1 MGKKSSQKKLKK
13 LSTTEKNTTGDIS
26 TKKSTTKNPANNL
39 TESPTENQTADMIRS
54 PLGSRLFGLSKK
66 TFVAALMVAGLIV
79 LAFFAIFIWGELT
92 KPASIAK
99 FIPQDAVG
107 FVEFDTKI
115 EGNNWQNYNNL
126 TEGKNLP
133 TISALIGE
141 VNTMFT
147 IDIMKDVYPWLS
159 RRAGVALLSDA
170 KGAIFLEVTNE
181 KQALDF
187 FRQHRLTSI
196 TEDLKE
202 ETIEGVKTYH
212 YIASS
217 PLALAFLGNY
227 LVVASDTEAIGQ
239 IIKATK
245 EKSLF
250 SNGNFQ
256 RIHNAVPQKN
266 RLGFVFMRPG
276 QLTQMMQSLPSIVSG
291 VLTQNFTAEGVSMK
305 ALDDMFIIEH
315 VALFA
320 QKKSS
325 KNEKK
330 YRGNLIGMCS
340 DKTQLYIGGENF
352 ASISDKIN
360 GMFSDPSANIQPQA
374 ASTNVLTLYLEE
386 AIKSTF
392 DGNIS
397 VNDIKTLLA
406 GEYGFAI
413 DNGQMKAVIELTN
426 PAEQEKILK
435 KMIQGV
441 ESSRVLF
448 QPIVEND
455 TIKGSAKNMKS
466 SKDEYKGIAIQAT
479 EIEGDTKGIYLAIVG
494 DTAIIT
500 LSKEEMHRTI
510 DTINGSVPTLKSTQ
524 AYEKYFEPQLQAA
537 DDIIYAR
544 PHDLSNMLPD
554 VLKFLGNI
562 SEISLSTNSFE
573 DAVKTIIFFSP

>member
-13 LSTTEKNTTGDIS
+13 LSTTKKNTAGDIS
-26 TKKSTTKNPANNL
+26 TKKSLTKIPANNA
-39 TESPTENQTADMIRS
+39 TESQTVDTIRPS
-54 PLGSRLFGLSKK
+54 LGSRLFGLSKK

-92 KPASIAK
+92 RPASMAK

-126 TEGKNLP
+126 TEGKDFP
-133 TISALIGE
+133 AISALVAKI
-141 VNTMFT
+141 NTMFT
-147 IDIMKDVYPWLS
+147 VDIMKDVYPWLS

-170 KGAIFLEVTNE
+170 SGAIFLEVTNE

-187 FRQHRLTSI
+187 FRQHRLASI
-196 TEDLKE
+196 TEDLQE

-217 PLALAFLGNY
+217 PLTLAFLGNY
-227 LVVASDTEAIGQ
+227 LVVASDTKAIEQ

-250 SNGNFQ
+250 ANSNFQ
-256 RIHNAVPQKN
+256 RINNAVPQKN

-291 VLTQNFTAEGVSMK
+291 VLTQNFTAEGASMK
-305 ALDDMFIIEH
+305 ALDDMFVIEH
-315 VALFA
+315 VALFS

-352 ASISDKIN
+352 ASMSDKIN
-360 GMFSDPSANIQPQA
+360 GMFVDPSVNMQPQA
-374 ASTNVLTLYLEE
+374 ASTNVLASYLE
-386 AIKSTF
+386 ASLKSTF
-392 DGNIS
+392 DGSIS

-413 DNGQMKAVIELTN
+413 DNGQMKVAIELTN

-466 SKDEYKGIAIQAT
+466 SKDEYKGVTIQVA
-479 EIEGDTKGIYLAIVG
+479 EIEGETKGIYWAVVG
-494 DTAIIT
+494 DIAIIT

-510 DTINGSVPTLKSTQ
+510 DTVNGSVPTLKSTQ

-537 DDIIYAR
+537 DDIMYAR
-544 PHDLSNMLPD
+544 PHDLENMLPD
-554 VLKFLGNI
+554 VLNFLGNI